1 MSKFRIIPI
10 ILTDGINVLK
20 GEKFDPWRPV
30 GILEP
35 LLNIY
40 ENRDVDELIL
50 IDVHANSR
58 LEYIST
64 EIVSRACKTLS
75 IPLSVG
81 GGLNSLERI
90 RNVLKAGAD
99 KVIIGSSSITDPDLI
114 QGARDEFGSQ
124 SIICSLDIDSTDL
137 NHIFTHGGR
146 NRIEVNAVK
155 AAIDL
160 ENNGA
165 GEIFIQLIDLEGTLN
180 GVDLNTASK
189 IIKEVSVP
197 VSIAGGVNSNND
209 FYRIYETGFSGVG
222 VGAFFQFTENT
233 PSTVRSHLIS
243 RNVQT
248 RNLFR
253 S

>member
-20 GEKFDPWRPV
+20 GEKFNPWRPV

-50 IDVHANSR
+50 IDVDANSR
-58 LEYIST
+58 LECIST

-81 GGLNSLERI
+81 GGLNSLDRI

-99 KVIIGSSSITDPDLI
+99 KVIIGSSSITDPHLI
-114 QGARDEFGSQ
+114 QDARDEFGSQ
-124 SIICSLDIDSTDL
+124 SIICSLDINSTDL
-137 NHIFTHGGR
+137 NQIFINGGR

-160 ENNGA
+160 ENSGA

-180 GVDLNTASK
+180 GVDLSIASK

-197 VSIAGGVNSNND
+197 VSIAGGINSNND
-209 FYRIYETGFSGVG
+209 FYKIYETGFSGAG

-233 PSTVRSHLIS
+233 PSTVRGHLIS

-248 RNLFR
+248 RNLFK